1 MSRRAQ
7 EINVIIHYPTTYYGW
22 LDLMRRI
29 ASIDPDRLYDA
40 IKRAKCSSKNKALL
54 LLQAQEYVDSYQK
67 DVYRNYERKQN
78 TK

>member
-1 MSRRAQ
+1 VLQQKQGM
-7 EINVIIHYPTTYYGW
+7 
-22 LDLMRRI
+22 
-29 ASIDPDRLYDA
+29 
-40 IKRAKCSSKNKALL
+40 L